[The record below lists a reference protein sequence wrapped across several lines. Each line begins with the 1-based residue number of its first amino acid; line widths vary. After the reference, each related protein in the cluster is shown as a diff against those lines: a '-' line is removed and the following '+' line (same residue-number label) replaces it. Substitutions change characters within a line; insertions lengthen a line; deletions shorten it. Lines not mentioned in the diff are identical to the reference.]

1 MDLTHIR
8 RAYAETGI
16 TPETLNADPVVQF
29 EAWLEAALQ
38 AGMVEP
44 NAMTIASVDT
54 AGQPHAR
61 IVLLRGVDTRGFT
74 FFTNYDSAKGS
85 DLASTP
91 RAALCFHWAELGRQ
105 VRIAGNVERVSS
117 EESDTYWASRPR
129 GHQIGAWSSHQ
140 SEVIASREVLEQQ
153 EVAVEARF
161 ANQTV
166 PRPPNWGGF
175 RVAPT
180 AIEFWQG
187 RPSRLH
193 DRIRYSRS
201 GSTWVRER
209 LSP

>member
-175 RVAPT
+175 RVAPI